1 LASIFNISSLIGF
14 YIEDKDFKAL
24 EETKKMMDQ
33 KTDQILDLTDNLLNW
48 ARSQTEG
55 LNPLFATLS
64 LNEIFRECLE
74 LYRPI
79 AFDKGITIECGEQND
94 QLIWADRNMART
106 VLRNLVNNAVKFT
119 HKNGKISVW
128 HQSDDRFVQISIK
141 DSGIGIERA
150 NLGLL
155 FETNCEKMNK
165 GTAGE
170 KCTGLG
176 LSVCK
181 EFVEAMQ
188 GKIWVESEVGQGS
201 QFTFELL
208 LYNPEIHPSKHKQMQ
223 KSVMSSPI

>member
-128 HQSDDRFVQISIK
+128 HQSDDRFVQIPIK

-170 KCTGLG
+170 TCTGLG